1 MPPSPLS
8 PRRVSCRTKIEQNQ
22 NNLRNESNLESL
34 FEQQQDGRRTA
45 AATGDPL
52 DTLLDMREYDVP
64 YAMRVAIDLDVRVG
78 AWYTVTP
85 DHNALTCS
93 IEWQKDLLELC
104 EPRVLAFDIE
114 CEKSPLKFPN
124 PEHDRVFMISYMV
137 ANQGF
142 LIINR
147 EIVSEDIEDFEYT
160 PKPSFP
166 GPFKVINVANER
178 ETLQY
183 FLKHLQELRPHV
195 ITTYNGDKFDW
206 PYLEIRLSKFPGMM
220 SLYRALGISSGQR
233 T

>member
-1 MPPSPLS
+1 MTF
-8 PRRVSCRTKIEQNQ
+8 RTKIEQNQ
-22 NNLRNESNLESL
+22 NNFRNESNLESL
-34 FEQQQDGRRTA
+34 FENQQD
-45 AATGDPL
+45 ATTGQPKRSTMMVDPL
-52 DTLLDMREYDVP
+52 DCLIDMREYDVP
-64 YAMRVAIDLDVRVG
+64 YAMRVAIDLDIRVG
-78 AWYTVTP
+78 AWFTVTP
-85 DHNALTCS
+85 ENNGMTCTV
-93 IEWQKDLLELC
+93 EWQKDLLELC

-137 ANQGF
+137 SNQGY

-166 GPFKVINVANER
+166 GPFKVINVANEK

-183 FLKHLQELRPHV
+183 FMRHLQELRPHV

-206 PYLEIRLSKFPGMM
+206 PYLEIRLSKYPGMM

-233 T
+233 K